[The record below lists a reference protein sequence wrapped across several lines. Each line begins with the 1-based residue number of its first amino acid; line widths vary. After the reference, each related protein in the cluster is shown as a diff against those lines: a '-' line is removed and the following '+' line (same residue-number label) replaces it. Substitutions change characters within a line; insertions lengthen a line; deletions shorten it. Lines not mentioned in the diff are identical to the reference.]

1 MIPHVVFSM
10 DLVVSISGF
19 FFLTKNKGYFGTL
32 ETERLHSKHQGSRVV
47 RSRSGH
53 KLRLFLFE
61 AIEATPGWKASCF
74 FWSLDVINVSFQKE
88 IGDFGV
94 DSLISPHSRLQV
106 RIVDFSTACGQPGLG
121 HPSGKKLTANR
132 QRSNESTGIC

>member
-19 FFLTKNKGYFGTL
+19 SLTKNKGYFGTL

-53 KLRLFLFE
+53 KLR
-61 AIEATPGWKASCF
+61 
-74 FWSLDVINVSFQKE
+74 
-88 IGDFGV
+88 
-94 DSLISPHSRLQV
+94 
-106 RIVDFSTACGQPGLG
+106 
-121 HPSGKKLTANR
+121 
-132 QRSNESTGIC
+132 